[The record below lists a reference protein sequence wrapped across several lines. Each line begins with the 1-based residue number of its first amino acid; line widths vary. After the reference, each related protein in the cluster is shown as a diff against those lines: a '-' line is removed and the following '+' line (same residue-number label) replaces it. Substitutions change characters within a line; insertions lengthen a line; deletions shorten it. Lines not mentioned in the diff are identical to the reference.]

1 MSERRFLVSIIGG
14 HKCSEELVAKAAL
27 CGRIVAEAGAVLITG
42 GLGGI
47 MEAASRGASE
57 NGGLTL
63 GMIPGTDK
71 DRANAFVDIVIN
83 TGLGNSRNTLVA
95 STADLVVAFPGQY
108 GTLSEIGFALNAGI
122 PVFGLDTWDIRGV
135 EPLEA
140 PDDLRRVLKEHMERV

>member
-1 MSERRFLVSIIGG
+1 M
-14 HKCSEELVAKAAL
+14 EEAAR
-27 CGRIVAEAGAVLITG
+27 CGRIVAESGAVLITG

-47 MEAASRGASE
+47 MEAASRGARE

-71 DRANAFVDIVIN
+71 GKANEFVDIVIN

-122 PVFGLDTWDIRGV
+122 PVFGLGTWDIRGV
-135 EPLEA
+135 EPLDG
-140 PDDLRRVLKEHMERV
+140 PDDMRQVLKEHMERT